1 MTIGSAGAALATS
14 RPSSVLS
21 LLHISKTFPGVQA
34 VADVDLSVRSGET
47 VGVVGENGAG
57 KSTLMKIVSGV
68 YAAGSYEGEIAV
80 EDVPRRFRNV
90 RDAEEAGVVLVPQE
104 LFVAPGFSVAENMFM
119 NRLPGRFGFLQSREA
134 A

>member
-34 VADVDLSVRSGET
+34 VADVDLRVRSGET

-90 RDAEEAGVVLVPQE
+90 RLLLHASGALSADPSKNERRDID
-104 LFVAPGFSVAENMFM
+104 S
-119 NRLPGRFGFLQSREA
+119 
-134 A
+134 